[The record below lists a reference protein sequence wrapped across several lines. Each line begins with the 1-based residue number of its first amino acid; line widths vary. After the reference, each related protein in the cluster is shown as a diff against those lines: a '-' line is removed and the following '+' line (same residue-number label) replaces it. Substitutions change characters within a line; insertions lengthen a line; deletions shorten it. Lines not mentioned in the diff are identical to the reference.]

1 MIVVLVFCFCFFGG
15 PRLFS
20 AVSRQSCWNLFPRSS
35 CIVDQFRVVKPVRV
49 LNLVFFFSLN
59 EYHHQHH
66 VNHGRT
72 LRSVPNYAKK
82 EKRTK
87 KKTNSTAMSKH
98 SKCAPS
104 SSLRKEGCHARQQT
118 KMCVIRFQTKSS
130 RFAEF
135 FFVCAQYFLLLCFR
149 SFAEK
154 LLLICCAKEAHDDDE
169 RLRVCTSGGISRPQS
184 TLTPKA
190 AVRR

>member
-82 EKRTK
+82 QKRTK

-135 FFVCAQYFLLLCFR
+135 FFCLRTIFPSPLFPQLCR
-149 SFAEK
+149 ETFASMLCK
-154 LLLICCAKEAHDDDE
+154 GSA
-169 RLRVCTSGGISRPQS
+169 
-184 TLTPKA
+184 
-190 AVRR
+190 RR